1 MNISY
6 VWSASASQNSES
18 YSRWI
23 IPQTTGVRTLP
34 SFHDSLSLPIPF
46 NSSLA
51 KHLIHNHVGN
61 LIPGPEEVTRSG
73 TLHTRARVEQGR
85 VRPLSSWPQSTRQSI
100 LFVRY
105 HKTSKDWSTNDRSY
119 DPSLFSGKQLEWK
132 GRRCDKNLISYV
144 SLREEIECPRL
155 SLSPRLDLHS
165 FSVLRRDL
173 L

>member
-1 MNISY
+1 MSNKSK
-6 VWSASASQNSES
+6 NSWLNRSVLGCDAREGMGNDAEELAEIEPVLMWCS
-18 YSRWI
+18 SGLSTHPNPDRS
-23 IPQTTGVRTLP
+23 LMFP
-34 SFHDSLSLPIPF
+34 SHEAPYQRQMSDRRLSLIRALMTHPKRESPF
-46 NSSLA
+46 SLFDIT
-51 KHLIHNHVGN
+51 KHG
-61 LIPGPEEVTRSG
+61 
-73 TLHTRARVEQGR
+73 
-85 VRPLSSWPQSTRQSI
+85 
-100 LFVRY
+100 
-105 HKTSKDWSTNDRSY
+105 SKDWSTNDRSY